1 MSDSARTR
9 RSERKDAA
17 RAAMLRAAIELL
29 AANGYSGM
37 KLADVSRVSGYS
49 YGLAPF
55 YFESKAGLMR
65 AIQEEIDAT
74 FTSYMAAHCDAASP
88 GREFVD
94 QWVTAT
100 LAFAREH
107 PSHWRASVV
116 ILVESVVSVP
126 AVSAQHSRFVSRN
139 VASLRDAFERGIW
152 DGSIPPS
159 VDPYAAAVTVA
170 SMMKGI
176 HFDWFGDPSID
187 LDERRDLVLG
197 VIRQLAGPS

>member
-1 MSDSARTR
+1 
-9 RSERKDAA
+9 
-17 RAAMLRAAIELL
+17 MLQAAIELL

-37 KLADVSRVSGYS
+37 TLADVSRVSGYS

-55 YFESKAGLMR
+55 YFESKAGLLL
-65 AIQEEIDAT
+65 AIQEKIDVT
-74 FTSYMAAHCDAASP
+74 FTDYMAANCNPESP
-88 GREFVD
+88 GRQFVD

-100 LAFAREH
+100 LDFAKEH

-116 ILVESVVSVP
+116 ILVESVVGVP
-126 AVSAQHSRFVSRN
+126 AVAAQHSRFVSRN
-139 VASLRDAFERGIW
+139 QARLRDAFERGIW

-197 VIRQLAGPS
+197 VVRQLAGPS